1 MQPKVMFTLEQI
13 EEYLPN
19 MQDQMAAA
27 MLKLLL
33 DDVNRLEVQVR
44 QQKER
49 MDSIHSKMRN
59 YSDEVIK
66 KVIYASDNHSVNIL
80 N

>member
-1 MQPKVMFTLEQI
+1 MQTKVMFTQEQI

-19 MQDQMAAA
+19 MQDQMAAS

-33 DDVNRLEVQVR
+33 EDVSRLEVQIC

-59 YSDEVIK
+59 YSDELIK
-66 KVIYASDNHSVNIL
+66 KVIYASDNRCVSI
-80 N
+80 